1 MAKIYYCI
9 LTVLLL
15 SFSSCDRVHKNDLA
29 VNTEVP
35 AVSTE
40 LPNLSTEVEWIS
52 AEESTTNEPE
62 VLLEPVKMTLPEI
75 YLSQI
80 GVREATGKNDG
91 PEVEMYLRSVKL
103 GKGYPWCSA
112 FVAWSLDEAEI
123 PHRIN
128 AWSPT
133 AENRNNFVYQNKR
146 FSKDAK
152 AGDVFTIWYNNLKRI
167 GHTGF
172 YHDRQNES
180 IVITVEGNTNNAGS
194 REGDGVYK
202 KYRSLN
208 VIHSISR
215 WEK

>member
-1 MAKIYYCI
+1 MAKIYFGFI
-9 LTVLLL
+9 ALFFLTLFNCNSV
-15 SFSSCDRVHKNDLA
+15 SEADRSSDLA
-29 VNTEVP
+29 VN
-35 AVSTE
+35 TE

-52 AEESTTNEPE
+52 AEESITNEPE

-133 AENRNNFVYQNKR
+133 AENRSNIVYQARR
-146 FSKDAK
+146 FISEPEP
-152 AGDVFTIWYNNLKRI
+152 GDVFTIWYNNLKRI

-172 YHDRQNES
+172 HHQRLDNGM
-180 IVITVEGNTNNAGS
+180 IVTVEGNTNEAGS

-202 KYRSLN
+202 KYRRLN
-208 VIHSISR
+208 TIHSISR